1 MRRGQCCS
9 ACACRWGRSGN
20 GTSGVH
26 GIPPHP
32 LGVVA
37 EVVAA
42 FHELVRLYGKS
53 LLFAEAALGIEAFVL
68 LVNASYNLPDD
79 SLFLAQIIMEIGT
92 LHGLFF
98 GDARTETVLGKA
110 YGQGVQAVV
119 GTGTRR
125 FGESLLQGGFNS
137 MMMLL
142 RLHIPARRASGVTS
156 RLAGLPDRWFRRA
169 WRRAVQ
175 DRTVWSPGGTWLRV
189 EGEREYCSSLA
200 LSAECRRQLAGSI
213 SRQGGRHGRGILRL
227 LPVCPAANCSDG

>member
-1 MRRGQCCS
+1 MLFSVRLSMGGEAETERV
-9 ACACRWGRSGN
+9 AFTVFHFA
-20 GTSGVH
+20 H
-26 GIPPHP
+26 LGI
-32 LGVVA
+32 VA

-125 FGESLLQGGFNS
+125 FGESLLQGGFKQ
-137 MMMLL
+137 
-142 RLHIPARRASGVTS
+142 HDDGFF
-156 RLAGLPDRWFRRA
+156 GF
-169 WRRAVQ
+169 
-175 DRTVWSPGGTWLRV
+175 
-189 EGEREYCSSLA
+189 
-200 LSAECRRQLAGSI
+200 I
-213 SRQGGRHGRGILRL
+213 SRHGARQG
-227 LPVCPAANCSDG
+227 